1 MKKINSL
8 PFKTIFIVFILA
20 INACVSLTNKEIT
33 LEKSEQQ
40 TPSWVNTNEPLTDNE
55 TVLFTYKKNDVF
67 NLNLGIKQIQ
77 AAAQSQIT
85 FLVMEKIQKTLLNS
99 LPASSNI
106 SNKERN
112 SLVNELS
119 EAVSKNRFKLN
130 FKPSL
135 PKAIYW
141 EYRQKDTENGLEKYY
156 VIWVLLSVPTSDYK
170 AALISTALTLTKSSS
185 SEAVDLGHNILQE
198 MNHH

>member
-1 MKKINSL
+1 MKKIKSFA
-8 PFKTIFIVFILA
+8 FKTIFIVFTLA
-20 INACVSLTNKEIT
+20 INACISLTNKEIT

-40 TPSWVNTNEPLTDNE
+40 TPSWVNANEHTADKE
-55 TVLFTYKKNDVF
+55 TVFFTYKKNDVF

-77 AAAQSQIT
+77 AAAQTQIL
-85 FLVMEKIQKTLLNS
+85 FLVMEKVQKTLLNS

-119 EAVSKNRFKLN
+119 EAVSQNRFSLN

-156 VIWVLLSVPTSDYK
+156 VIWVLLSVPTSDFK

-198 MNHH
+198 MTHP